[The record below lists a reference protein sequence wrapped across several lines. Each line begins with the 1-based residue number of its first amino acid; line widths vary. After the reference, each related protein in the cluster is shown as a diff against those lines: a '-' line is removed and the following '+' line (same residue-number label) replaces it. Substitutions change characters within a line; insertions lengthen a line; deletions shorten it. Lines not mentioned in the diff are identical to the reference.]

1 MENDTEDRRV
11 GSNFERHLQ
20 TILASVAILLMAWVG
35 LTTYNTSV
43 GMATFAERMS
53 WMGDSILKLEKRLQQ
68 ASKDRYSRQDA
79 QRDYTQ
85 NMRRFETIEARVT
98 KLETK
103 P

>member
-1 MENDTEDRRV
+1 MADNTEDRRT
-11 GSNFERHLQ
+11 SNNFERHLQ

-68 ASKDRYSRQDA
+68 ASKDKYTRKDA

-85 NMRRFETIEARVT
+85 NLRRFQALEARVD
-98 KLETK
+98 KLEAK
-103 P
+103 L

>member
-1 MENDTEDRRV
+1 MSDHTEDRRTA
-11 GSNFERHLQ
+11 NTFERHLQ
-20 TILASVAILLMAWVG
+20 TVLASIAILLMAWVG

-85 NMRRFETIEARVT
+85 NTRRFEAIEVRVT
-98 KLETK
+98 KLEAR

>member
-1 MENDTEDRRV
+1 MSDNMDDRRT
-11 GSNFERHLQ
+11 SNGFERHLQ
-20 TILASVAILLMAWVG
+20 TVLASVAILLMAWVG

-68 ASKDRYSRQDA
+68 AAKDRYTRQDA

-85 NMRRFETIEARVT
+85 NIRRFEAIETRVT
-98 KLETK
+98 KLEAN